1 MKVLKI
7 ISERVMKAGYVLR
20 RELCESPCK
29 GDPPYEWTMAYTPR
43 GEYIGDPKD
52 ARFLCVTR
60 GIYPETKQVRVRVY
74 DDFKAIDGPTPED
87 GLTFPGFAG
96 GSSLTYH
103 DEIQQTSVCCI
114 GFSSKDGKWYGWSHR
129 AIFGFK
135 IGSTC
140 KKGDCHYTPK
150 SSGGKGAWKAKT
162 IADARQMAIDFA
174 EGVS

>member
-29 GDPPYEWTMAYTPR
+29 GEPPYEWTMAYTPR
-43 GEYIGDPKD
+43 GEYIGTPKA
-52 ARFLCVTR
+52 ARFLCVKR
-60 GIYPETKQVRVRVY
+60 GIHPELR
-74 DDFKAIDGPTPED
+74 TPD
-87 GLTFPGFAG
+87 
-96 GSSLTYH
+96 SN
-103 DEIQQTSVCCI
+103 VCSI
-114 GFSSKDGKWYGWSHR
+114 GFSSKDVKWYGWSHR

-140 KKGDCHYTPK
+140 KKGDCHYIPK

-162 IADARQMAIDFA
+162 ISDARQMAIDFA
-174 EGVS
+174 GGVS